1 MQSALKLYITPGSPY
16 ARMAR
21 IVVLEKGLEGR
32 VETVVAQTRLADSP
46 YYGINPSGRVPY
58 LVRDDGVGMEESALI
73 CAYLDHLDGEPA
85 FDLPGGDQAWEA
97 RRLEALARSMADGL
111 SVWGREILRPE
122 NERSPG
128 VIRHE
133 TERARRMADVWERE
147 IGHPLMRGAL
157 NMIQITLACALGL
170 EARNPGFLWRP
181 AHPKLSG
188 WFDGIAARPSFTATA
203 PPSA

>member
-1 MQSALKLYITPGSPY
+1 MIKLYITPGSPY

-21 IVVLEKGLEGR
+21 IVVLEKGLESR
-32 VETVVAQTRLADSP
+32 VETITAKTRAADSP

-73 CAYLDHLDGEPA
+73 CAYLDRLDGKPA
-85 FDLPGGDQAWEA
+85 FDPPGGGEAWEA
-97 RRLEALARSMADGL
+97 RRLEALARSTLDGL

-128 VIRHE
+128 VIEHE
-133 TERARRMADVWERE
+133 AERARRMTDLWERE
-147 IGHPLMRGAL
+147 IEHPLMRGAP

-170 EARNPGFLWRP
+170 EARNPGFRWR
-181 AHPKLSG
+181 AGRPKLSQ
-188 WFDGIAARPSFTATA
+188 WFDRIAARPSFTATA
-203 PPSA
+203 PPGR